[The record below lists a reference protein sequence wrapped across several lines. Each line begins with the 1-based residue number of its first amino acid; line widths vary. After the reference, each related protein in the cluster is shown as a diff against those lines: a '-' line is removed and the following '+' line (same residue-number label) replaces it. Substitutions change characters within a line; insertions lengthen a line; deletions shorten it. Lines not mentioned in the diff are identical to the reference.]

1 MTYRQSITPAAP
13 QPCFPNKTQNQA
25 EEKKEVTLGEW
36 MDEEILCEVR
46 KVERGMECKKSRE
59 SSSPQECPNLYGDQQ
74 TEGKGLCECIQLMET

>member
-1 MTYRQSITPAAP
+1 MAP

-25 EEKKEVTLGEW
+25 EEKKEVTLGER

-59 SSSPQECPNLYGDQQ
+59 SSSP
-74 TEGKGLCECIQLMET
+74 